1 MRRRLWLVLLI
12 ALIAGHPAE
21 RDPQGA
27 GSTAT
32 PTFRSLV
39 LSPSVSDNLA
49 LLFAQFDSELVLC
62 LEGERRGPDLY
73 ITDFRMPHILVS
85 ETGRVQASACKPDAR
100 SVGTW
105 HNHPIPAIDLVSSTP
120 ERVADNCYL
129 SRTDIADFRRRSDAQ
144 VSMVSCGPR
153 TYAYWTRADIAVA
166 SDDAA
171 LLPPPAGQ
179 LVRAQPGKEGGVTD
193 LTQARQR

>member
-1 MRRRLWLVLLI
+1 MRRRLWLVLLM
-12 ALIAGHPAE
+12 ALIAGHPSGRSPE
-21 RDPQGA
+21 GA
-27 GSTAT
+27 GSA
-32 PTFRSLV
+32 PPRMFRNLV

-73 ITDFRMPHILVS
+73 ITDFRMPHILIS

-105 HNHPIPAIDLVSSTP
+105 HNHPAPGVDLISSR
-120 ERVADNCYL
+120 EVRVTENCYL

-153 TYAYWTRADIAVA
+153 TYAYWTRADVA
-166 SDDAA
+166 TVSEDAA

-179 LVRAQPGKEGGVTD
+179 LVRAQPGTEESVTD
-193 LTQARQR
+193 LTQARRR